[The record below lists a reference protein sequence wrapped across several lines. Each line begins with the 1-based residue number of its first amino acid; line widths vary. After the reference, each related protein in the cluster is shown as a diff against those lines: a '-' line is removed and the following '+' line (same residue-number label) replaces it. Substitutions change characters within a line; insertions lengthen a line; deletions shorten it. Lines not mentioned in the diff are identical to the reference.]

1 MTHRPGPAT
10 LYTSVVGALLTMI
23 GLVGFLHGS
32 NFATGDSLRTES
44 MLGIFAI
51 NGWWNLASL
60 ALGMTGLLLAP
71 RGGRAYSLLAG
82 ALLIAWGVAGFAEL
96 GGSASVPGVLQI
108 VPTNSADDIFHL
120 VFGLLGL
127 IAAAATPRPL
137 PGRRA
142 RPVPQRTR
150 SQPIN

>member
-10 LYTSVVGALLTMI
+10 LYASVVGALLTMI

-32 NFATGDSLRTES
+32 NFATGDSLRSES
-44 MLGIFAI
+44 MFGIFAI

-60 ALGMTGLLLAP
+60 VIGMTGLLLAP

-96 GGSASVPGVLQI
+96 GGSADVSSVLGITPA
-108 VPTNSADDIFHL
+108 NSADNTLHL
-120 VFGLLGL
+120 VLGILGL
-127 IAAAATPRPL
+127 VAAAATPRPL

-142 RPVPQRTR
+142 RPVTQRPR